1 MKDPYMNAVA
11 QLEKIAEILKL
22 DDEMLSRLKVP
33 ERFIEVN
40 FPVEMDDGSV
50 KIFKG
55 FRSQHNSARGPYKG
69 GLRFSPE
76 VSESEVKALSM
87 WMSWKCSV
95 ANIPYGGGKGG
106 VIVNTKELSEAE
118 IERLSRAFIHSIHE
132 VIGPDKDIPAPDMYT
147 NPQIMAWMV
156 DEYSKDVGENTPAVI
171 TGKPIDKGGSEGRTA
186 ATGQGGVYILEAL
199 AEKKRM
205 KAEETKVAVQGIGN
219 VGYYFAKL
227 AAELGFKIVALSDS
241 RGAVYSQNGL
251 DVEAVKK
258 HKSDTGSIG
267 GFSGEGVEEIS
278 NEDLLKLEVD
288 VLVPAAVENVITK
301 GNADGIK
308 ADFII
313 ELANGPVTPE
323 ADEILHKNGVLFV
336 PDILANSGGVTVS
349 YFEWVQNKKE
359 EKWSEEEVL
368 SKLKDQ
374 IVPAFNDTMDMMDEL
389 KSDMRT
395 AAYAIAVRRIVDEMR
410 QY

>member
-1 MKDPYMNAVA
+1 MQDPYKNAVA
-11 QLEKIAEILKL
+11 QLEKIATILKL
-22 DDEMLSRLKVP
+22 DTEMLERLKVP

-106 VIVNTKELSEAE
+106 VIVNTKELSDGE
-118 IERLSRAFIHSIHE
+118 IERLSRAFIHSIHDA
-132 VIGPDKDIPAPDMYT
+132 IGPDKDIPAPDMYT
-147 NPQIMAWMV
+147 NPQIMSWMV
-156 DEYSKDVGENTPAVI
+156 DEYSKAVGKESPAVI
-171 TGKPIDKGGSEGRTA
+171 TGKPIEKGGSQGRTA
-186 ATGQGGVYILEAL
+186 ATGQGGVYVLEAL
-199 AEKKRM
+199 AGKKGLQPQD
-205 KAEETKVAVQGIGN
+205 TKVAVQGIGN

-227 AAELGFKIVALSDS
+227 ASEMGFNILALSDS
-241 RGAVYSQNGL
+241 RGAVYAEKGL
-251 DVEAVKK
+251 DVDAVKK
-258 HKSDTGSIG
+258 YKTENGSIKG
-267 GFSGEGVEEIS
+267 YEADGVSDIS
-278 NEDLLKLEVD
+278 NADLLELDVE

-301 GNADGIK
+301 DNAENIRAK
-308 ADFII
+308 YII

-323 ADEILHKNGVLFV
+323 ADEILHENGTLFV

-349 YFEWVQNKKE
+349 YFEWVQNKKGE
-359 EKWSEEEVL
+359 EWSENEVL
-368 SKLKDQ
+368 EKLKDQ
-374 IVPAFNDTMDMMDEL
+374 IVPAFNDTYEMMEEL
-389 KSDMRT
+389 DSDMRT
-395 AAYAIAVRRIVDEMR
+395 AAYAIAVKRIVEEMKK
-410 QY
+410 Y